1 MQKVGKSSI
10 KSQKSTTKV
19 QQKIVGL
26 CRPKAPTGTL
36 KPMAKISVTLD
47 TRPKKDG
54 SRAVI
59 IAFIHKRY
67 RKQTKLGIC
76 LLPDEWDEADCK
88 VTPKNSQYKAI
99 NLKLKS
105 IIASMEAVIARYV
118 GWDVDG
124 ETIYSEIE
132 RTIFPDRAEK
142 KREAAE
148 KAAEEEAR
156 AIAEKNSLTEVAQ
169 RFTELKKPS
178 TRLTYERTLK
188 HIETFVGKGFSNV
201 LDEIN
206 KAWLTAFDN
215 YLTESNPSP
224 NARALHL
231 RNLRAVFNYALDEEL
246 TANYPFRRFKI
257 KTVKTDK
264 RSLSV
269 ETLRQILTY
278 PIEEWQVAYRDMFKL
293 SFMLMGIN
301 FADMLN
307 LERSDMREG
316 RIVFNRHKTARL
328 YSMKVEPEALALIEK
343 YVGEKH
349 LLSIMDS
356 RKDYLQYIRQTNN
369 ALRKIGDCERS
380 GLGGKK
386 KHNAI
391 CSDLSTYWAR
401 HTWATIAASLDIPKE
416 TIAAALGHGGNTVTD
431 IYIDFDRSKV
441 DEANRRVL
449 DWVLYGKDYRVEPE
463 AKRKSTSRGKKKDV
477 A

>member
-1 MQKVGKSSI
+1 MHQKCTKKNWCIRLKDTG
-10 KSQKSTTKV
+10 STF
-19 QQKIVGL
+19 GGS
-26 CRPKAPTGTL
+26 R
-36 KPMAKISVTLD
+36 KPMATVKITLD
-47 TRPKKDG
+47 SRTKKDG
-54 SRAVI
+54 TAALLLLFSDKQCRRKLNLGVSIEASQWVESTCEVSPKVPGARQINKRIQLIRASADRAI
-59 IAFIHKRY
+59 LRNEGKN
-67 RKQTKLGIC
+67 LSS
-76 LLPDEWDEADCK
+76 DELFAEVEA
-88 VTPKNSQYKAI
+88 
-99 NLKLKS
+99 
-105 IIASMEAVIARYV
+105 E
-118 GWDVDG
+118 
-124 ETIYSEIE
+124 IY
-132 RTIFPDRAEK
+132 PDRAEK
-142 KREAAE
+142 K
-148 KAAEEEAR
+148 AEERR
-156 AIAEKNSLTEVAQ
+156 AANTLVEVVR

-188 HIETFVGKGFSNV
+188 HIEAFVSKGQSNS
-201 LDEIN
+201 LDEVN

-215 YLTESNPSP
+215 YLAESNPSP
-224 NARALHL
+224 NARALHF
-231 RNLRAVFNYALDEEL
+231 RNLRAVFNYAIDEEL

-278 PIEEWQVAYRDMFKL
+278 PIEDWQVAYRDMFKL

-307 LERSDMREG
+307 LGRVDMREG

-328 YSMKVEPEALALIEK
+328 YSMKVEPEAMAIIEK
-343 YVGEKH
+343 YAGENH

-391 CSDLSTYWAR
+391 CPDLSTYWAR

-431 IYIDFDRSKV
+431 IYIDFDRRKV

-449 DWVLYGKDYRVEPE
+449 DWVLYGKDYRVEPT
-463 AKRKSTSRGKKKDV
+463 AKKNTTSRGKKGKKKD
-477 A
+477 AA